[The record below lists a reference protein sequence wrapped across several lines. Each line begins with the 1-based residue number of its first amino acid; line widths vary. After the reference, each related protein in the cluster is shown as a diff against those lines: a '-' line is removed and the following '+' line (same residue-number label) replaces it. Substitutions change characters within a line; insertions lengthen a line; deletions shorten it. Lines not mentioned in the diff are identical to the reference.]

1 MLYFLWMMMNLS
13 IMNSMSYY
21 LYRLR
26 LTINGWKY
34 WMFTPYED
42 LQKITSPYT
51 PDEIYWSIREGG
63 HTISANFWYMVND
76 GYYDMIDEWE
86 DL

>member
-1 MLYFLWMMMNLS
+1 
-13 IMNSMSYY
+13 
-21 LYRLR
+21 
-26 LTINGWKY
+26 
-34 WMFTPYED
+34 MFTPYED

>member
-1 MLYFLWMMMNLS
+1 
-13 IMNSMSYY
+13 MNSLNYY

-26 LTINGWKY
+26 LTIDGWKY
-34 WMFTPYED
+34 WMTTPYED
-42 LQKITSPYT
+42 LQKITSPYN
-51 PDEIYWSIREGG
+51 PDELYWSIRKSG
-63 HTISANFWYMVND
+63 HTIAANFWYMVND